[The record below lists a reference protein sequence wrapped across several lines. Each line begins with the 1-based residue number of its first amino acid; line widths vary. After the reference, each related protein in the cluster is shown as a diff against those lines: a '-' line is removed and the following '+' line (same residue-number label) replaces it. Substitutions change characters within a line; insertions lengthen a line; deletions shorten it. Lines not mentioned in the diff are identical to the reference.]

1 MTLKTPWVAAWVCV
15 VMAASAR
22 VATAQTTIIG
32 FGGVTEA
39 AARHPFGG
47 GALGA
52 KAGPVEL
59 SVEIGKFSNIVPKR
73 IAASASEWSGGLVKA
88 ELPAWY
94 GLGSLRLIAS
104 SGVIAPYV
112 SAGAGIARLTPSV
125 TVNTAGKVLTVFGDD
140 DPANK
145 FLIGLGGG
153 LRVTLG
159 RAFIDGGYR
168 YIRVFQHYQ
177 SDTNFNNDEVLVRV
191 HDVHVGLGIRF

>member
-1 MTLKTPWVAAWVCV
+1 M
-15 VMAASAR
+15 
-22 VATAQTTIIG
+22 
-32 FGGVTEA
+32 
-39 AARHPFGG
+39 
-47 GALGA
+47 
-52 KAGPVEL
+52 
-59 SVEIGKFSNIVPKR
+59 
-73 IAASASEWSGGLVKA
+73 
-88 ELPAWY
+88 
-94 GLGSLRLIAS
+94 
-104 SGVIAPYV
+104 